1 MNRPPL
7 SLGAALAAIATF
19 PSILLTVLVPPAHAQ
34 TTLPTGFG
42 DSLVVKQLDAPA
54 AFDFVPGSTAS
65 KWRLLVVEQKTAR
78 VRLVVN
84 GAMSTTDPV
93 LTVPN
98 VQIAGDEQGLLG
110 VAVDPQFPARPYV
123 YVHADDD
130 RSANIR
136 ISRFTLTGDLLFLAD
151 GHLSASAASR
161 MDLVTNIP
169 DAASNHNGGTVR
181 FGPDGL
187 LYVSIGDDANSCAAQ
202 DTVSLRGVILRL
214 RTDALPAGP
223 GTALRSQ
230 IVPAGNPYA
239 ARADSNMRL
248 VWAMGLRNPF
258 RFQIDPPTGRLIIAD
273 VGNNQWEEVDVAPAG
288 GMNFGWP
295 FKEGFENFGSCSR
308 SRAGIVDPIVAYG
321 HGEGL
326 SVMSAGIYRPVA
338 GSALSWPAEYDGD
351 LFYSDYYGGMLR
363 RLRFDG
369 SNWVPVTAPG
379 QPGANDWG
387 WGFDAVTDY
396 RIGPDGGLWYVR
408 QGGNPDDGSGE
419 IRRIVW
425 TDAPPD
431 TSTPPPA
438 RPGVALNAWPVPMRT
453 ALTLGWTMPVPRR
466 VTLDVFDVRGR
477 QVRRLVEPT
486 VMTSGAHT
494 ARWDGLDSDGRRV
507 PAGLYWARLQVGDDR
522 RTVRLPLAP

>member
-1 MNRPPL
+1 MPFGVAL
-7 SLGAALAAIATF
+7 AALASL
-19 PSILLTVLVPPAHAQ
+19 PWILLIAAAPPARGQ

-42 DSLVVKQLDAPA
+42 DSLVVKQLDIPA

-65 KWRLLVVEQKTAR
+65 KWRLLLVEQKSAR

-84 GAMSTTDPV
+84 GAMSATDPV

-98 VQIAGDEQGLLG
+98 VRTTGGEQGLLG
-110 VAVDPQFPARPYV
+110 VAVDPQFPARPYL

-136 ISRFTLTGDLLFLAD
+136 ISRFTLTGDLLFLTD

-169 DAASNHNGGTVR
+169 DAAENHNGGTVR

-187 LYVSIGDDANSCAAQ
+187 LYVSIGDDASGCAAQ

-214 RTDALPAGP
+214 RTDALPSGA

-239 ARADSNMRL
+239 AYPDSNQRL
-248 VWAMGLRNPF
+248 VWALGLRNPF
-258 RFQIDPPTGRLIIAD
+258 RFQVDPPTGRLVIAD
-273 VGNNQWEEVDVAPAG
+273 VGNNQWEEIDIASAG
-288 GMNFGWP
+288 GTNFGWP
-295 FKEGFENFGSCSR
+295 FREGFVNFGSCPR
-308 SRAGIVDPIVAYG
+308 SSTGIVDPIVVMG
-321 HGEGL
+321 HPAAL
-326 SVMSAGIYRPVA
+326 SIMSAGIYRPVA
-338 GSALSWPAEYDGD
+338 GAPLSWPAEYDGD

-363 RLRFDG
+363 RLHFDG
-369 SNWVPVTAPG
+369 ASWVPAPAPG

-396 RIGPDGGLWYVR
+396 RIGPDGGLWYLR

-431 TSTPPPA
+431 TSPPPPA
-438 RPGVALNAWPVPMRT
+438 RPGVALTAWPVPMRT
-453 ALTLGWTMPVPRR
+453 TLTLGWTMPLPGR
-466 VTLDVFDVRGR
+466 VTLAVFDTRGR
-477 QVRRLVEPT
+477 LVRRLVAAG
-486 VMTSGAHT
+486 VMASGSHT
-494 ARWDGLDSDGRRV
+494 ATWDGLDTDGRRV
-507 PAGLYWARLQVGDDR
+507 PAGLYWARLEVGDDR